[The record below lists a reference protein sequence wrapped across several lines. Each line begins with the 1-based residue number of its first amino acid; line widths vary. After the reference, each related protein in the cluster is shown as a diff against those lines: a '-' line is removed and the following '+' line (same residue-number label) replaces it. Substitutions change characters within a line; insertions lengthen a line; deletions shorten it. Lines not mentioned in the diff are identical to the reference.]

1 MKKPVFLLVFIALF
15 LGSPFAQDTVRYG
28 DPWYQFYSAPDF
40 APNSGCGP
48 ASSYT
53 GICGN
58 YDIREYL
65 GYINEGN
72 PIYGVAV
79 VMDSIPGP
87 EWNFIVT
94 LLRGIEYHIDYWEGI
109 EDDAHVNG
117 YIIDSCYQ
125 EDTVFPGGDPLIKRC
140 LFEYYFGENT
150 GTGEQKTILA
160 NCYEFYF
167 DTPLIKVE
175 DFEGFADTFFVGV
188 DLCAPDA
195 QQELDKFKFL
205 PIYCGPSNDTATY
218 VVIRRQKGTNTPLNE
233 LTIYQS
239 PNCFNNY
246 FSIMRTWGGIFPI
259 IERRCSVPRGLMLAS
274 DSLSAS
280 WRSDTDAELFQLAV
294 CTDTVEPDDGLL
306 FTTSATSQVL
316 PPFHRDSTYRLYL
329 RKMCNFRQDSVWSDW
344 SMPLVIAPRPSESIE
359 EIRNSKFEIQIS
371 PNPATKQVQVTSNF
385 NLTQINVY
393 DEQGRLI
400 KEFNIQHPSSIINL
414 DISALPAGTY
424 LLRITTPAGPTTKK
438 LLIQ

>member
-28 DPWYQFYSAPDF
+28 DPWYAFNPLPAIPTGGRNIVSPCSPLIQGNCQ
-40 APNSGCGP
+40 PNR
-48 ASSYT
+48 
-53 GICGN
+53 I
-58 YDIREYL
+58 YL
-65 GYINEGN
+65 GYPNN
-72 PIYGVAV
+72 SYTIYGVAV

-87 EWNFIVT
+87 EWNYIVT
-94 LLRGIEYHIDYWEGI
+94 MLRGMDYHFDSIENPYYTK
-109 EDDAHVNG
+109 
-117 YIIDSCYQ
+117 IIVDSLYQ
-125 EDTVFPGGDPLIKRC
+125 EDTIKTWTDPIIKRC
-140 LFEYYFGENT
+140 RFEYFYNYDAGSNDYKDSVT
-150 GTGEQKTILA
+150 K
-160 NCYEFYF
+160 NCIEFYF
-167 DTPLIKVE
+167 DNPVKMNNTEEGSFSDTIWVGVHTCNNNPPSLLSEIAPITPCPLNFPDSITTPLLWYYPSPPGPGYS
-175 DFEGFADTFFVGV
+175 FYY
-188 DLCAPDA
+188 
-195 QQELDKFKFL
+195 L
-205 PIYCGPSNDTATY
+205 PSINMGSAS
-218 VVIRRQKGTNTPLNE
+218 
-233 LTIYQS
+233 S
-239 PNCFNNY
+239 P
-246 FSIMRTWGGIFPI
+246 RVWGGIFPI
-259 IERRCSVPRGLMLAS
+259 VERRCSVPRGLTLAS

-294 CTDTVEPDDGLL
+294 CTNTVEPDDGLL

-424 LLRITTPAGPTTKK
+424 LLRITTPAGTTTKK

>member
-1 MKKPVFLLVFIALF
+1 MDSMPE
-15 LGSPFAQDTVRYG
+15 
-28 DPWYQFYSAPDF
+28 PDF
-40 APNSGCGP
+40 NF
-48 ASSYT
+48 
-53 GICGN
+53 
-58 YDIREYL
+58 
-65 GYINEGN
+65 
-72 PIYGVAV
+72 VAA
-79 VMDSIPGP
+79 
-87 EWNFIVT
+87 
-94 LLRGIEYHIDYWEGI
+94 LLRGIEYHSTIPFGDTVFSFPGQIW
-109 EDDAHVNG
+109 V
-117 YIIDSCYQ
+117 DSCYQ
-125 EDTVFPGGDPLIKRC
+125 EDSIKTWENPLIKQC
-140 LFEYYFGENT
+140 QFEYFYDYAPSHVDY
-150 GTGEQKTILA
+150 KTASA
-160 NCYEFYF
+160 NCFEFYF
-167 DTPLIKVE
+167 DTPVKM
-175 DFEGFADTFFVGV
+175 DMGFADTFFVGIS
-188 DLCAPDA
+188 LCIPYEASAVMWQYTPKPCISNTITTAYLEIARNSSGELYDGGVTYHAPSH
-195 QQELDKFKFL
+195 
-205 PIYCGPSNDTATY
+205 PS
-218 VVIRRQKGTNTPLNE
+218 PLYGNAV
-233 LTIYQS
+233 
-239 PNCFNNY
+239 NF
-246 FSIMRTWGGIFPI
+246 WGGIFPI
-259 IERRCSVPRGLMLAS
+259 IERRCSVPRGLTLAS

-424 LLRITTPAGPTTKK
+424 LLRITTPAGTTTKK